1 MIKGV
6 SQIVIPQ
13 KTIKMTQLVPEQ
25 IAAAI
30 HYFRGHKIILDFH
43 LAKLYEVE
51 TRSLKQQ
58 VKRNLERFPADFMF
72 ELNPTEVNELV
83 SQHVI
88 PNKSVL
94 GGAVPMAFTE
104 QGVAMLSSVL
114 RSQKALDV
122 NIAIMRTFVQLR
134 KLLESN
140 KELEIQ
146 ILAMEQKYDQQFKT
160 VFDAIKTLIVRKSEP
175 RKKIGYK
182 KGEV

>member
-1 MIKGV
+1 MA
-6 SQIVIPQ
+6 QIV
-13 KTIKMTQLVPEQ
+13 PEG
-25 IAAAI
+25 IAETI
-30 HYFRGHKIILDFH
+30 HYIRGHKVILDFH

-58 VKRNLERFPADFMF
+58 VKRNLDRFPEDFMF
-72 ELNPTEVNELV
+72 ELSSSEVNELV
-83 SQHVI
+83 SQNVI
-88 PNKSVL
+88 TSRSIL

-140 KELEIQ
+140 KELEKQ
-146 ILAMEQKYDQQFKT
+146 ILAMERKYDQQFKV
-160 VFDAIKTLIVRKSEP
+160 VFDAIKKLIVKENEP
-175 RKKIGYK
+175 RKRIGYN
-182 KGEV
+182 